1 MKKRKNILESKSD
14 RIFNIVNVSFATLV
28 LLIVAYPIIIVIS
41 SSFSDAYAL
50 LSGKVWLY
58 PVGFS
63 LDGYK
68 AVFQHKSIWNG
79 MFNSLFYTIV
89 GTFVNMVVTILAA
102 YPLSRKD
109 FTPRGIISL
118 VFAFTMWFS
127 GGLIPTYLLVKQLGL
142 FDTRWA
148 MIIPSAMSVWNMIIL
163 RTYFQSN
170 LSGDIL
176 EAAKIDGCDD
186 FRFLMKIAIPLAKP
200 SLAVICLYYM
210 VANWNVYMN
219 AYLYLIDTDLHPI
232 QLVLSEILLQNST
245 SEIPKDAVADGK
257 AQLMSE
263 MLKYSTVIV
272 ASLPMI
278 LVYPFVQKFFVKGI
292 MVGAVKG

>member
-1 MKKRKNILESKSD
+1 MKKKHISESRAD
-14 RIFNIVNVSFATLV
+14 RIFNIVNIIFAA
-28 LLIVAYPIIIVIS
+28 LILFVIAYPIIIVIS

-50 LSGKVWLY
+50 LSGKVWLF
-58 PVGFS
+58 PVEFT

-68 AVFQHKSIWNG
+68 AVFQHKSIWKG
-79 MFNSLFYTIV
+79 MFNSLYYTV
-89 GTFVNMVVTILAA
+89 FGTLVNMLVSVLAA

-109 FTPRGIISL
+109 FTPRNAISFI
-118 VFAFTMWFS
+118 FAFTMWFS

-148 MIIPSAMSVWNMIIL
+148 MILPSAMSVWNMIIL

-186 FRFLMKIAIPLAKP
+186 FRFLWKIAVPLAKP

-210 VANWNVYMN
+210 VGNWNVYMN

-263 MLKYSTVIV
+263 LLKYSTVII

-278 LVYPFVQKFFVKGI
+278 LVYPFVQKFFINGIMIGSVKG
-292 MVGAVKG
+292 